1 VLERKAAAG
10 SSCGER
16 ANRAS
21 KAAPTYTFK
30 ANHAEAGLTFDS
42 ISIYIWRAESL
53 IIIKQFINWPPDSDP
68 TVSKDLFF
76 VSACSVLSDACLV
89 GLQVNNYP
97 SVQQLPYRRLSFHI
111 KK

>member
-1 VLERKAAAG
+1 MNSKLGQGERRRARAGVGEMVVQPEVLERKAAG

-42 ISIYIWRAESL
+42 ISIYIWRAEIL
-53 IIIKQFINWPPDSDP
+53 N
-68 TVSKDLFF
+68 
-76 VSACSVLSDACLV
+76 
-89 GLQVNNYP
+89 
-97 SVQQLPYRRLSFHI
+97 HH
-111 KK
+111 